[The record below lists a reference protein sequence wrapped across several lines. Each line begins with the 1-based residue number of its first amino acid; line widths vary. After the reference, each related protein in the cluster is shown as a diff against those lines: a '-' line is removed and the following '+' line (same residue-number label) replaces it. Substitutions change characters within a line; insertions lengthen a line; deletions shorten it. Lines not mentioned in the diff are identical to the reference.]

1 MSLRKKLFLIK
12 KRSVLQS
19 TLKITDLEITDSLK
33 ITDVFRE
40 TVSVYYSKLRDIEI
54 HLHLS

>member
-33 ITDVFRE
+33 ITEVFRE
-40 TVSVYYSKLRDIEI
+40 TVSVYSKLLDF
-54 HLHLS
+54 